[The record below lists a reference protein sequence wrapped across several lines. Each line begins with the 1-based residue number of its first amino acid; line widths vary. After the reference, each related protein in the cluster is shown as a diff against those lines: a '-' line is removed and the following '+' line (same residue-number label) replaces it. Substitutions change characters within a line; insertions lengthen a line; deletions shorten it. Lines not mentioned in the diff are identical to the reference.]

1 MAKMA
6 KQLYFLVLITE
17 LVSFYFLGLL
27 RFGFLGDI
35 VVSSIFLNSKARQLS
50 GESFPV
56 FGVAHSKDNG
66 VKARSSLG
74 HEGRNLRQE
83 RCYRSLAA
91 NDSRQH
97 NKGIGGPDEGP
108 QGDIGNSNLGN
119 PDFSSFSAI
128 VLES

>member
-1 MAKMA
+1 MIFS
-6 KQLYFLVLITE
+6 LSLFR
-17 LVSFYFLGLL
+17 FCFHGL
-27 RFGFLGDI
+27 I
-35 VVSSIFLNSKARQLS
+35 VVSSVFFNSKARQLS

-56 FGVAHSKDNG
+56 FGVAHSKDNW

-83 RCYRSLAA
+83 RGDGGLAA
-91 NDSRQH
+91 DDSRQH